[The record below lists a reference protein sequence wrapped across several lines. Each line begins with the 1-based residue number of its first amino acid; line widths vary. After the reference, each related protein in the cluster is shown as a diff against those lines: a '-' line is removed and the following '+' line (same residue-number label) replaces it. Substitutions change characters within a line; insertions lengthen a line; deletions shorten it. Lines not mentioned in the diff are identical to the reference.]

1 MTLDKKV
8 SDLLSAQIPD
18 YVQEFYPLFVVF
30 VTKYFE
36 WLEQPGNP
44 QEIIQN
50 IQLNT
55 DIDTT
60 ASSLATKFMSLYAP
74 SFPQVSALDRTILVK
89 NFRQFYRSKGS
100 EESFRY
106 FFRAFFNDEITIK
119 LPGDQ
124 LFRPSDAD
132 WYVEKKLRV
141 QAVTGDPRKLAT
153 VQITGTSSNATA
165 VVEEAVQTYGAWDL
179 RLENRS
185 LAGTF
190 NSSETITGTYYDHVE
205 DTSSQIAV
213 LNTQELQTL
222 SGRQRGAAGLLSSDQ
237 VLQDSIYWQKFSYVV
252 RTRVNLD
259 RWQDA
264 ILEQLHPTG
273 RNIFGEL
280 LLDNDTSI
288 TVSSVTQ
295 FSQSTAIESEVRLF
309 TSSSSFYLRP
319 GFTWDRIADF
329 RTGTS
334 ATTTAGAITFDS
346 GFKFGGENVTF
357 ALQGA
362 IDGATVYDETYT
374 FTSITGTINIAV
386 TTGQT
391 SIFRDFVS
399 YNAAVTS
406 LTGTIN
412 AVQQVGGDSITFTG
426 TGTQFL
432 SEVVPSNTHFWSRR
446 TGLTASQNAATYDS
460 YATVLTIRQLPITGT
475 LTIAAQTPTAPDYL
489 IYVSGTNT
497 SFRSDLLVTGSNT
510 SQGILNET
518 TAPVV
523 EDGQP
528 EPLLFLNDWPITGD
542 ITFTSGSTSVVGVGS
557 AFASEIDLL
566 TSNTLR
572 VTKPLFGRFTQVS
585 TVPVATEFYVT
596 TTSRSTNTTISGTT
610 LSFGLT
616 SSNYSSILYTSDGLD
631 RNARYDIPLPFPV
644 QFLNTSTTKLYV
656 HSSGFIASDTSLP
669 SRVNSGVQQFR
680 PFVGPFVGVQASDE
694 NNLKSVFHGA
704 QGSTPNRYYT
714 VFYNG
719 THGRRRYNLI
729 YDWNIYSYLAPF
741 NTSMQVRGATTA
753 APYGVIAGMTAS
765 TTPTSGTATNGYY
778 RVALPWAIYWGAT
791 SYAQAVQTEI
801 FLSRSGVLAF
811 GNWIDDVGGTITRQP
826 YFEGSA
832 RLNQIDFN
840 PYSAYLDTQLNQV
853 NRIYT
858 GTFGNAG
865 SRVFLVRWEGDW
877 HSSTTLAAGSS
888 RYIIE
893 FNFYEADPYSMG
905 INWGHPPQVYFAGYE
920 NLSTAKTHTITNRE
934 NPDGSGT
941 ILYDSVTDSRIN
953 LRGTFSTHLG
963 GVAGD
968 SYPYYN
974 VPVTSGLVSYYS
986 EVFPPQ
992 VAYLASTDN
1001 YFPQSHQWEIA
1012 FPENSSSSII
1022 VRTGNIRSST
1032 LDFNLRSY
1040 YDYLQN
1046 IGTTVSYHSLEWSE
1060 GTDLADSIRND
1071 LVTTVFSSG
1080 SSLPSLPSSSTTR
1093 IFFTKFPS
1101 SQALTASIPSTSLLL
1116 LRSWNSYVGGTEE
1129 NPSST
1134 RTLYAVDYNDG
1145 IHSTG
1150 NTALFWTGNGVI
1162 YRYPRD
1168 GFNATTATPNPNPTL
1183 GTSLSNT
1190 YRAIGQ
1196 QRVYSFGGYGGFG
1209 GFGNLETVY
1218 GTSLGILFSYGSSAA
1233 VHSRFVQTTPGYG
1246 VTHTITVAGFVGND
1260 AVTATNTTYNNLATV
1275 FSGQELEAWYA
1286 TGTDTQPP
1294 TAGQSPSA
1302 LGWTRVNTLASSSDR
1317 GVTGGAFA
1325 RSYTI
1330 STASDTSVTWLIWQK
1345 SFTTQTSNASQRL
1358 SEYLLT
1364 NISTTAIP
1372 SASRANSRLVV
1383 GSGSV
1388 VRIANR
1394 TNKAGATVLEDFYVA
1409 EDPKLRRINGDNYLV
1424 LRPVGTVTSVPYLA
1438 SINSW
1443 STGGGTGGTT
1453 SFAVNNI
1460 ALQNIPVFF
1469 TETRDIASITNQTTL
1484 TVTAAWTSTSNRLWG
1499 GAAGS
1504 GVSRRAF
1511 AINTVLNNTSL
1522 TLRNP
1527 SSSTRFNPPIE
1538 SAVSFTTSIADR
1550 RFLVGFVNSDTD
1562 LQVSGGGIY
1571 ANIQGKLA
1579 TFASPKPVTIDGQTG
1594 YLLYGFDEAQAN
1606 TSLNTRW
1613 STDGLPGTDDQG
1625 VGYGTF
1631 LADLTAQVGYT
1642 QDNNGDGIQDTF
1654 VAVSSFTVL
1663 RVFSNSSILVTG
1675 SIITANFLNNNFIVR
1690 FPVNSSIITVLGAGT
1705 IFAPTS
1711 VTISSATQTFEQ
1723 VTEFDFN
1730 DRKTGY
1736 LELPSGQ
1743 LLRVINIVDDTTL
1756 IVSSTAVRSPVVSSS
1771 AISFRRVRGF
1781 APPRA
1786 LGRPGGAS
1794 FDKAGANVSVDESLV
1809 VQDPKLDYTQIKE
1822 LYHNSSN
1829 LTLGTSTTLLS
1840 TSVNITA
1847 GSSILFLITWTKD
1860 LADSADEVLNAL
1872 RVTVSSAGTFVAKFD
1887 NEIQR
1892 NHQDIALGQTQLYSG
1907 SIYLNSSN
1915 SISSI
1920 TGVVHGDTTSS
1931 AVWLWTPYNVKRA
1944 GTYSRF
1950 TLLIDS
1956 STVTS
1961 INVVV
1966 DTGPT
1971 QSWQSL
1977 ASDFLNIS
1985 VIGTS

>member
-18 YVQEFYPLFVVF
+18 YVQEFYPLFVIF

-89 NFRQFYRSKGS
+89 NFREFYRSKGS

-153 VQITGTSSNATA
+153 VQITGASSNATG
-165 VVEEAVQTYGAWDL
+165 VVEEAVQSYGAWDL

-185 LAGTF
+185 LLGTF
-190 NSSETITGTYYDHVE
+190 NSSETIVGTYYDHVE
-205 DTSSQIAV
+205 DTSSQIVV

-222 SGRQRGAAGLLSSDQ
+222 PGRQRGSAGLLSSDQ

-252 RTRVNLD
+252 RTRINLNL
-259 RWQDA
+259 WQDA
-264 ILEQLHPTG
+264 VLEQLHPTG

-280 LLDNDTSI
+280 LLDNSTSMTI
-288 TVSSVTQ
+288 SSVTQ
-295 FSQSTAIESEVRLF
+295 FSQSTVIESEVRLF
-309 TSSSSFYLRP
+309 TSSNSFYLQP

-346 GFKFGGENVTF
+346 DFKFGGENVTF

-362 IDGATVYDETYT
+362 IDGATVFEETFT
-374 FTSITGTINIAV
+374 FTSITGTIDIAV

-391 SIFRDFVS
+391 SLFRDFVS

-432 SEVVPSNTHFWSRR
+432 SEVVPSNTHFWNQR
-446 TGLTASQNAATYDS
+446 TGLDVSQNAATYDT

-523 EDGQP
+523 EEGQP
-528 EPLLFLNDWPITGD
+528 EPLLFLNSWPITGD
-542 ITFTSGSTSVVGVGS
+542 VTFTSGSTSVVGVGT

-566 TSNTLR
+566 TSNTLT
-572 VTKPLFGRFTQVS
+572 VNKPLFGRFTQVS
-585 TVPVATEFYVT
+585 TVPAASEFYVA
-596 TTSRSTNTTISGTT
+596 TTSRTTNTTISGTT

-616 SSNYSSILYTSDGLD
+616 SSNYSSIITVFDGED

-644 QFLNTSTTKLYV
+644 QFLTTSTTKLYV
-656 HSSGFIASDTSLP
+656 HSSGFIASNTSAP
-669 SRVNSGVQQFR
+669 SQTNSGIQQFR
-680 PFVGPFVGVQASDE
+680 PFDAPFVGVQASDE
-694 NNLKSVFHGA
+694 NNLKSVFHGE
-704 QGSTPNRYYT
+704 QGTAPNRYYT
-714 VFYNG
+714 IFYNG
-719 THGRRRYNLI
+719 THGRRIFYAD
-729 YDWNIYSYLAPF
+729 YVWNVGGAPAPF
-741 NTSMQVRGATTA
+741 NTSMQVRGAATA
-753 APYGVIAGMTAS
+753 TPYGVIAGMTAS

-778 RVALPWAIYWGAT
+778 QINLPWAIYWGAS
-791 SYAQAVQTEI
+791 SYSQSVQTRI
-801 FLSRSGVLAF
+801 FLSNRGILSF
-811 GNWIDDVGGTITRQP
+811 GDWIDLNGGTSTQDIFANGLP
-826 YFEGSA
+826 I
-832 RLNQIDFN
+832 LNQIKVGS
-840 PYSAYLDTQLNQV
+840 PIEPVTQV
-853 NRIYT
+853 NRVYT
-858 GTFGNAG
+858 GTFGITG
-865 SRVFLVRWEGDW
+865 SRVFLVRFEGDW
-877 HSSTTLAAGSS
+877 HTSTTVAAGAS
-888 RYIIE
+888 RFIVE
-893 FNFYEADPYSMG
+893 FNFYETDLYNVG
-905 INWGHPPQVYFAGYE
+905 INWGHPPQVNFDYYYY
-920 NLSTAKTHTITNRE
+920 LSYAEAHAIINRE
-934 NPDGSGT
+934 NSDGSGS
-941 ILYDSVTDSRIN
+941 ILYNTLDSAYGPYQVDY
-953 LRGTFSTHLG
+953 STHVG

-968 SYPYYN
+968 SYPNYQ
-974 VPVTSGLVSYYS
+974 VPVTSGLVSWYI
-986 EVFPPQ
+986 ERQQ
-992 VAYLASTDN
+992 VPLVLQLDQNFS
-1001 YFPQSHQWEIA
+1001 FIPQSHQWEIA
-1012 FPENSSSSII
+1012 FPENSSSPYI

-1032 LDFNLRSY
+1032 RENNLRSY
-1040 YDYLQN
+1040 YEYQQN
-1046 IGTTVSYHSLEWSE
+1046 TGTQVSYHSLEWSE
-1060 GTDLADSIRND
+1060 GTDSSVSIRND
-1071 LVTTVFSSG
+1071 LVTTVFSG
-1080 SSLPSLPSSSTTR
+1080 ASSLPSLPSSSTTQ
-1093 IFFTKFPS
+1093 ILFTKFPS
-1101 SQALTASIPSTSLLL
+1101 SQALTASIPATSLLL
-1116 LRSWNSYVGGTEE
+1116 LRSWNSYTGSEE
-1129 NPSST
+1129 IPSST
-1134 RTLYAVDYNDG
+1134 RTVYAVDYNDG
-1145 IHSTG
+1145 THSTG

-1162 YRYPRD
+1162 YRYPQD
-1168 GFNATTATPNPNPTL
+1168 GFNATAVNLNPNPTL
-1183 GTSLSNT
+1183 GSSLSNT
-1190 YRAIGQ
+1190 YRVTGT
-1196 QRVYSFGGYGGFG
+1196 RFSYSFFFGFTQ
-1209 GFGNLETVY
+1209 ETVY
-1218 GTSLGILFSYGSSAA
+1218 GTSLGVLFTQGSSAA

-1246 VTHTITVAGFVGND
+1246 ITHTITVAGVVGND
-1260 AVTATNTTYNNLATV
+1260 AASVTSTTYNNLATV
-1275 FSGQELEAWYA
+1275 FANQELEAWYA
-1286 TGTDTQPP
+1286 TGIDTQPP

-1302 LGWTRVNTLASSSDR
+1302 LGWTRVNTLASSNDR
-1317 GVTGGAFA
+1317 FVTGSVFN

-1330 STASDTSVTWLIWQK
+1330 TTASDTSVTWLIWQK
-1345 SFTTQTSNASQRL
+1345 SFTTQTSTAQRL

-1364 NISTTAIP
+1364 NISTTAVP
-1372 SASRANSRLVV
+1372 SASRANSRLVL

-1394 TNKAGATVLEDFYVA
+1394 TSKAGATVLEDFYVA
-1409 EDPKLRRINGDNYLV
+1409 ENPNLRRINGDNYLI
-1424 LRPVGTVTSVPYLA
+1424 LRPLGTVTSVPYLA

-1443 STGGGTGGTT
+1443 STGGTT
-1453 SFAVNNI
+1453 SYAVNNI

-1469 TETRDIASITNQTTL
+1469 TETRNIASITNQTTL

-1504 GVSRRAF
+1504 GISRRAF
-1511 AINTVLNNTSL
+1511 AINTVLNDTSL

-1527 SSSTRFNPPIE
+1527 SSSTRFNPSIE
-1538 SAVSFTTSIADR
+1538 TAVSFTTSIADR

-1594 YLLYGFDEAQAN
+1594 YLLYGFNEAQAN

-1631 LADLTAQVGYT
+1631 LADLTAEVGYT
-1642 QDNNGDGIQDTF
+1642 EDNNGDGIQETF
-1654 VAVSSFTVL
+1654 VTVSSFTVL

-1690 FPVNSSIITVLGAGT
+1690 FPANSSEITVLGSGT

-1711 VTISSATQTFEQ
+1711 VTISSATQTFEE

-1743 LLRVINIVDDTTL
+1743 LLRVINIIDDTTL
-1756 IVSSTAVRSPVVSSS
+1756 IVSSLAIRAPIVSS
-1771 AISFRRVRGF
+1771 AATSFRRVKGF

-1794 FDKAGANVSVDESLV
+1794 FDKAGASVTLDESLV
-1809 VQDPKLDYTQIKE
+1809 VQDPSVDYTQILE
-1822 LYHNSSN
+1822 LYHNSSS
-1829 LTLGTSTTLLS
+1829 LVLGSSTVLLS

-1847 GSSILFLITWTKD
+1847 SSSIVLLVSWTKD
-1860 LADSADEVLNAL
+1860 LADSADEVLNQL
-1872 RVTVSSAGTFVAKFD
+1872 RITVSSTGTFVAKFD
-1887 NEIQR
+1887 DEVQR
-1892 NHQDIALGQTQLYSG
+1892 NHKDIALGRTQLYSG
-1907 SIYLNSSN
+1907 AIYLNSSN
-1915 SISSI
+1915 SISSV
-1920 TGVVHGDTTSS
+1920 TGVLSGDEVSS
-1931 AVWLWTPYNVKRA
+1931 VTWLWAPYNVKRS
-1944 GTYSRF
+1944 GTYSRL
-1950 TLLIDS
+1950 TALIDS

-1961 INVVV
+1961 ISITVE
-1966 DTGPT
+1966 TGAT
-1971 QSWQSL
+1971 ESWQSL
-1977 ASDFLNIS
+1977 SEDFLNIS

>member
-89 NFRQFYRSKGS
+89 NFREFYRSKGS

-205 DTSSQIAV
+205 DTSSQIVV

-222 SGRQRGAAGLLSSDQ
+222 PGRQRGAAGLLSSDQ

-346 GFKFGGENVTF
+346 DFKFGGENVTF

-446 TGLTASQNAATYDS
+446 TGLTASQNSATYDS

-585 TVPVATEFYVT
+585 TVPAATEFYVT

-656 HSSGFIASDTSLP
+656 HSSGFIASNTSPP
-669 SRVNSGVQQFR
+669 SQINSGIQSFR
-680 PFVGPFVGVQASDE
+680 PFEGPFVGVQASDE

-719 THGRRRYNLI
+719 THGRRY
-729 YDWNIYSYLAPF
+729 F
-741 NTSMQVRGATTA
+741 NPTYGWSVGYGPTFSTSMQVRGAATA
-753 APYGVIAGMTAS
+753 TPYGVIAGMTAS

-778 RVALPWAIYWGAT
+778 QINLPWAIYWGAT
-791 SYAQAVQTEI
+791 SYAQSIHTSI
-801 FLSRSGVLAF
+801 FLSNRGILSF
-811 GNWIDDVGGTITRQP
+811 GNWVDNYGNTSTRDFRSIGAP
-826 YFEGSA
+826 I
-832 RLNQIDFN
+832 LNQIWVGSPIYEN
-840 PYSAYLDTQLNQV
+840 WINQV
-853 NRIYT
+853 NRVYT
-858 GTFGNAG
+858 GTFGNTG
-865 SRVFLVRWEGDW
+865 SRVFLVRFEGDW
-877 HSSTTLAAGSS
+877 HTSTTVAAGAS
-888 RYIIE
+888 RFIAE
-893 FNFYEADPYSMG
+893 FNFYENDLYNVG
-905 INWGHPPQVYFAGYE
+905 INWGHPPQVNFYGYDYLSFAEAY
-920 NLSTAKTHTITNRE
+920 AVINRE
-934 NPDGSGT
+934 NPDGVGE
-941 ILYDSVTDSRIN
+941 LYNSLYPMYSARQFTY
-953 LRGTFSTHLG
+953 TTHVG

-968 SYPYYN
+968 SYPSYWA
-974 VPVTSGLVSYYS
+974 PVTAGAVSYYVG
-986 EVFPPQ
+986 EVFQPLVLFNQ
-992 VAYLASTDN
+992 GVNS
-1001 YFPQSHQWEIA
+1001 FVPQSHQWEIA

-1046 IGTTVSYHSLEWSE
+1046 TGTTVSYHSLEWSE
-1060 GTDLADSIRND
+1060 GTDSSDTIRND
-1071 LVTTVFSSG
+1071 LVTTVFSS
-1080 SSLPSLPSSSTTR
+1080 SSNLPSLPSSSTTR

-1116 LRSWNSYVGGTEE
+1116 LRNWNNYVGGTEE

-1134 RTLYAVDYNDG
+1134 RTLYAVNYDDG
-1145 IHSTG
+1145 THSTG

-1162 YRYPRD
+1162 YRYPQD
-1168 GFNATTATPNPNPTL
+1168 GFNATAVNLNPNPTL

-1190 YRAIGQ
+1190 YRVVGTQ
-1196 QRVYSFGGYGGFG
+1196 TTRGWFGVAFTTILY
-1209 GFGNLETVY
+1209 
-1218 GTSLGILFSYGSSAA
+1218 TSSQGILFSYGSSAA
-1233 VHSRFVQTTPGYG
+1233 VHSRFVQTTPSYG
-1246 VTHTITVAGFVGND
+1246 VTHTLAVVGVAGND
-1260 AVTATNTTYNNLATV
+1260 VQPTTSTTYNNLATV
-1275 FSGQELEAWYA
+1275 FSGQDLEAWYA
-1286 TGTDTQPP
+1286 TGTDAQPP

-1302 LGWTRVNTLASSSDR
+1302 LGWTRVTTLASISDR

-1330 STASDTSVTWLIWQK
+1330 STAGDTSVTWLIWQK

-1364 NISTTAIP
+1364 YISTQSIP

-1383 GSGSV
+1383 GSGTV

-1394 TNKAGATVLEDFYVA
+1394 TNRAGATVLEDFYVA
-1409 EDPKLRRINGDNYLV
+1409 ENPYLRRINGDNYLV

-1443 STGGGTGGTT
+1443 STGGTT
-1453 SFAVNNI
+1453 SYAVNNI

-1511 AINTVLNNTSL
+1511 AINTVLNDTSL

-1527 SSSTRFNPPIE
+1527 SSATRFNPPIE

-1550 RFLVGFVNSDTD
+1550 RFLVAFVNSDTD

-1690 FPVNSSIITVLGAGT
+1690 FPVNSSEITVLGAGT

-1809 VQDPKLDYTQIKE
+1809 VQDPNLDYTQIKE